1 MNKNINNNYLNEL
14 PLDEYEKELKTFLDE
29 GKFVQIKDFRVT
41 KGILE
46 EAAKNFIELK
56 KTKRITLRVKNSD
69 LLKVKAKA
77 QKHQI
82 PYQRLINT
90 LIHQYAEGL
99 TRIVI

>member
-1 MNKNINNNYLNEL
+1 MRNNQLNQIK
-14 PLDEYEKELKTFLDE
+14 LDKYEK
-29 GKFVQIKDFRVT
+29 G
-41 KGILE
+41 LE
-46 EAAKNFIELK
+46 EALEKGEFVRVKDFEKSKKSLIEAAQNTIELQ

-69 LLKVKAKA
+69 LLKVKLKA

-82 PYQRLINT
+82 PYQRLINA